1 MDTQDK
7 LKSIKSQISEAKS
20 DMSRLEG
27 KRDSKKEEL
36 KKDFGIDT
44 VEEGKKRLAEI
55 KGEREK
61 VEEEMNTK
69 QEALEAKYEFE

>member
-7 LKSIKSQISEAKS
+7 LKSIKSQISDAKE
-20 DMSRLEG
+20 DKAKLEG